1 MMEQRSNEGY
11 VITDSVHVGNAEFVI
26 GKNETRYGTMYV
38 TWRCAN
44 GTDYYWGHYFND
56 LFSAQKDL
64 VARAQEEVQCLE
76 LKQQPSEQQKLPKR
90 KERER

>member
-1 MMEQRSNEGY
+1 MMEQRTNEGY
-11 VITDSVHVGNAEFVI
+11 VITDSVHIGNAEFVV
-26 GKNETRYGTMYV
+26 GKNETQYGTMYV

-64 VARAQEEVQCLE
+64 VARAQEEIQYLE
-76 LKQQPSEQQKLPKR
+76 LKNEAPEPQKPVKKR
-90 KERER
+90 ERER